1 MRKSLEL
8 LHYLIVPELERS
20 AISPEHA
27 PALIGQIELIHKETL
42 RQIIEILSSE
52 SIQQLIECDMLTI
65 GMIKPEIDAALL
77 PERQDEIEDITDP
90 TIATLIMEEIQA
102 PLELVFDISITAD
115 DEFIEQFYSGAPRET
130 QLKIPPTDPNRYGLE
145 LQNRWEEHVAMMK
158 RGPVTWMLLHD
169 PNGNAVAEWRR
180 QMGTSW
186 NVEDLREEEPDSLRA
201 IFAKDNHNNML
212 HGSDSIE
219 SVHRELKLLVS
230 FLQKILDK
238 AEQ

>member
-42 RQIIEILSSE
+42 GQIIDILSSE
-52 SIQQLIECDMLTI
+52 SIQQLIECGMLTI
-65 GMIKPEIDAALL
+65 GMIKPEIDAAIL
-77 PERQDEIEDITDP
+77 PEKFEQLDDITDSA
-90 TIATLIMEEIQA
+90 IATQILHEIKN
-102 PLELVFDISITAD
+102 PLEVVFDISLTTD

-130 QLKIPPTDPNRYGLE
+130 QLRIPPTDPNRYGLE

-169 PNGNAVAEWRR
+169 PNGNAVVEWRR
-180 QMGTSW
+180 QMGESW
-186 NVEDLREEEPDSLRA
+186 DVEKLRIEESSALRA
-201 IFAKDNHNNML
+201 RWAKDNHNNLL

-230 FLQKILDK
+230 FLQKILDN